1 MSEGISGDNAG
12 MMKSMGLMMGIMLV
26 SLLIAGAWG
35 SVPAIKNS
43 VHAVLD
49 PSVGVLLN
57 WNVTWGM
64 MMLVFI
70 IALIT
75 MLAQKYLTDQET
87 LRELKAE
94 QKAIQEKAKEF
105 KDDPEKMMEI
115 QKETFPLMGQIMQ
128 HTMKASVYTII
139 PLILF
144 FRWFMDYFAQPSLE
158 GFKFFGFFSWFWF
171 YLVFVMIFSSVLRKW
186 MKIA

>member
-1 MSEGISGDNAG
+1 MSEGMNESG
-12 MMKSMGLMMGIMLV
+12 MMKSMGLMFVIMLV
-26 SLLIAGAWG
+26 SLLIAAMWERV
-35 SVPAIKNS
+35 SVIKDS
-43 VHAVLD
+43 VHAVLN
-49 PSVGVLLN
+49 PSVGLLLN

-64 MMLVFI
+64 MILVFV

-94 QKAIQEKAKEF
+94 QKAIQEKTKEF
-105 KDDPEKMMEI
+105 KHDPEKVMEI
-115 QKETFPLMGQIMQ
+115 QKELLPLTGQIMQ

-144 FRWFMDYFAQPSLE
+144 FRWFMDYFAEPALE

-171 YLVFVMIFSSVLRKW
+171 YLVFVMIFSSILRKW
-186 MKIA
+186 MKVA